1 MNLIAYTIVDRVKKA
16 RPRMESAA
24 QYTLAFARQRPLLA
38 ISSVA
43 TTVFLLLA
51 VTIAA
56 ATNDAPSQNIAES
69 AGEETAGE
77 DNGTSATVLPELV
90 DNASTVMLLGTVL
103 SNKTANIFPRR
114 DGIVEDVLV
123 DIGDTVKKGQVV
135 AVLLSK
141 GVEGESAAA
150 IARKRAEKAQMEAEY
165 NTSLHVADQSVNKAE
180 QEIAEKREALA
191 VAMREQD
198 GMLQRLKLA
207 GTNVEQMQDQ
217 IFVTL
222 RSARQTIER
231 LLIGSNARTELDIRE
246 QSLLPNLGI
255 TQRETRYDI
264 LPLFNAM
271 KKLEDAYEK
280 APEKERK
287 SLMREH
293 LEASQKVFPSMH
305 ALVSATGLT
314 PIPLP
319 GRGISMDPAE
329 ITAEVHDTQ
338 AMVLEAKEDW
348 ENALLTERELN
359 ANEPELAAKLRG
371 ETATARS
378 NEVKLLA
385 EEVKTAEKEV
395 SLIASEQEQMVKI
408 AEQGV
413 NIADAELRMETA
425 QSGNRQILSP
435 FSGIV
440 AKRFIEVGQ
449 IVMPSDPVFELTD
462 VPTTLAK
469 KAQAEIQFGLPENL
483 LSAVNVGDTVQF
495 FRQSDEEQMYEAVVT
510 RKSPQ
515 VDAETYSIMVQA
527 RIPDELNLPHRSS
540 VRVRLMDEE
549 RPIFRVPAT
558 AVKREEDAN
567 YVWLLSPDD
576 QMPMRTAVTV
586 IAEDGEFAEIAGA
599 ITVKSQIVLD
609 SPLLFAKD
617 EETSPPMQP

>member
-16 RPRMESAA
+16 RPRKESAA

-150 IARKRAEKAQMEAEY
+150 IARKKAEKAQMEAEY
-165 NTSLHVADQSVNKAE
+165 NTSQNVAKQSVSKAE

-217 IFVTL
+217 TFVTL

-231 LLIGSNARTELDIRE
+231 LLLGSNARTELDIRE
-246 QSLLPNLGI
+246 QYLLPNLGI
-255 TQRETRYDI
+255 TRRETRYNI

-271 KKLEDAYEK
+271 KKLEDSYEK
-280 APEKERK
+280 APEKERE
-287 SLMREH
+287 SLMREL
-293 LEASQKVFPSMH
+293 LEVSQKVFPAMH
-305 ALVSATGLT
+305 ALVAATGLT

-338 AMVLEAKEDW
+338 SMVLEAKEEW
-348 ENALLTERELN
+348 ENALLMERELS

-371 ETATARS
+371 ETAKAQS

-385 EEVKTAEKEV
+385 EELKTAEEEV
-395 SLIASEQEQMVKI
+395 SLIASEQDQMVKI

-469 KAQAEIQFGLPENL
+469 KAKAEIQFGLPENL

-510 RKSPQ
+510 RKSTQ
-515 VDAETYSIMVQA
+515 VDAETHIIMVQA

-549 RPIFRVPAT
+549 RPVFRVPAT

-567 YVWLLSPDD
+567 YVWLLSPDT
-576 QMPMRTAVTV
+576 QKPTRTAVTV

-599 ITVKSQIVLD
+599 ITVESRIILD
-609 SPLLFAKD
+609 SPLLFA
-617 EETSPPMQP
+617 ETHPLQP